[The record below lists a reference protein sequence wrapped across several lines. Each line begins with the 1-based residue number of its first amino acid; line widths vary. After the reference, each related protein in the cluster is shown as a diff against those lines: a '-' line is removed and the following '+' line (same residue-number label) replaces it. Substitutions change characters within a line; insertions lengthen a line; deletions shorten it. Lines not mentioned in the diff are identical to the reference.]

1 MAKWLQKIRKPAR
14 SNIGKP
20 CPVACGM
27 SQRWTIHAAVRPVP
41 AYWEAIGLRVPSRP
55 RSPQALGFFRISER
69 TTPWAATLRSPL
81 LVGAGMVAASPA
93 AARIGVLPTANARGR
108 PAEDLEKSSP
118 PAPLRAHPKLGA
130 VGPALSNAQPFSAW
144 DLLHPEVSCCRPADS
159 LWSFASALCLH
170 YIGVADERS
179 SWPSTHRAPGTGKL
193 FQPAQP
199 VPVVVLRTGPG
210 AGSGGTTPAAHP
222 VPSESR
228 RAGTQFQR
236 QPGPGF
242 PRQP

>member
-1 MAKWLQKIRKPAR
+1 MVTKDPETRAQQHRQTLPGRLRHVSTLDNPCRCQAR
-14 SNIGKP
+14 SGLLGSDRP
-20 CPVACGM
+20 PGSFPAPV
-27 SQRWTIHAAVRPVP
+27 S
-41 AYWEAIGLRVPSRP
+41 PSAR
-55 RSPQALGFFRISER
+55 FFRISKR

-108 PAEDLEKSSP
+108 PAEDPEKSSP

-144 DLLHPEVSCCRPADS
+144 DLLQPEVSCCRPADS

-236 QPGPGF
+236 QPGPGL